1 MDWKVCFLPLASLS
15 LTSLTTTA
23 CVSWL
28 SVGFSCSSAAGFAFL
43 VIQFRVPGTKD
54 RCEGPHYVPIY
65 VCYVLKAPA
74 KCSTSLDVLFDIWQ
88 HISQQRFFN
97 EDENQR
103 FMCCWRHAASKDIH
117 SILNLKLIFDVQ
129 LMKVPFAT
137 LFAFSIDQQKRD
149 IKVVSSNIVSCTLLD
164 ANNVTVRTI
173 NTTARLWFGMK
184 EVRLN
189 KELVR
194 ISSTAVTPTGVTVK
208 NNFQSNEQIGGLGFS
223 RGAVNASVGSFYQ
236 LSIDT

>member
-1 MDWKVCFLPLASLS
+1 MRGASLCTHM
-15 LTSLTTTA
+15 L
-23 CVSWL
+23 
-28 SVGFSCSSAAGFAFL
+28 
-43 VIQFRVPGTKD
+43 
-54 RCEGPHYVPIY
+54 Y
-65 VCYVLKAPA
+65 VCYGLKAPA
-74 KCSTSLDVLFDIWQ
+74 KCSKCISRCAFRHMAAYQPTAFLQRGRNATVYVLFICW
-88 HISQQRFFN
+88 
-97 EDENQR
+97 
-103 FMCCWRHAASKDIH
+103 WRHAASKDIH
-117 SILNLKLIFDVQ
+117 SILNLKLIFDVE

-194 ISSTAVTPTGVTVK
+194 ISSTVVTPTDVTVE

-223 RGAVNASVGSFYQ
+223 RGVVNASVGSFYE
-236 LSIDT
+236 LSMDT